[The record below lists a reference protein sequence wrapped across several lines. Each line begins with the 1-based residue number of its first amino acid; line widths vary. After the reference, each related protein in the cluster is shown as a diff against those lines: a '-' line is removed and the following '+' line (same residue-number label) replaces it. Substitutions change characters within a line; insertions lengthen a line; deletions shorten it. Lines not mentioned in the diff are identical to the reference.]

1 MAPTPASS
9 AGPSSEEEG
18 EKTRSKPHE
27 LSLSMSGECI
37 HLLADS
43 AHHCCT
49 TSRAASERES
59 THADDQPSQIYSA
72 CAVPGWRS
80 VSPSPGWELST
91 GSFRQ
96 RWRKRAVKE
105 QGNLWIFIPT

>member
-37 HLLADS
+37 YLLADS
-43 AHHCCT
+43 AHHYCA
-49 TSRAASERES
+49 TSRAASEREW

-72 CAVPGWRS
+72 CTVPGWR
-80 VSPSPGWELST
+80 SPGWELST

-96 RWRKRAVKE
+96 RWRKQAVKE
-105 QGNLWIFIPT
+105 QGNLGIFIPT